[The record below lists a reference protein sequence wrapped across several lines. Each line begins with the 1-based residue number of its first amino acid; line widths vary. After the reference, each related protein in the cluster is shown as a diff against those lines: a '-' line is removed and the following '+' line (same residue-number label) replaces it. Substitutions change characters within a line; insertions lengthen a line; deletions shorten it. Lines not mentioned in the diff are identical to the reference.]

1 MSKSDVQVVEGGD
14 TTERSLLCSC
24 EMADDVDVWHGDS
37 GAVTVLRCDD
47 DDDDDD
53 DDDADETRDGRTEYN
68 DCDVVSLV
76 DAAEVERMLDSQPAT
91 LELGLLPIPASGTGG
106 WEESDLLVKGRDR
119 RNFAGD
125 LTGDTASC
133 TG

>member
-1 MSKSDVQVVEGGD
+1 MSKSDVHVVEGGD
-14 TTERSLLCSC
+14 TTERSLLCCC

-53 DDDADETRDGRTEYN
+53 DADETRDGRTEYN
-68 DCDVVSLV
+68 DCDAVSLV

-91 LELGLLPIPASGTGG
+91 LELGLLPIPASCTGG

>member
-1 MSKSDVQVVEGGD
+1 MSKSDVHIVEGGD

-53 DDDADETRDGRTEYN
+53 DADETRDGRTEYN
-68 DCDVVSLV
+68 DCDAVSLV
-76 DAAEVERMLDSQPAT
+76 DAADVERMLDSQPAT
-91 LELGLLPIPASGTGG
+91 LELGLLPIPASWTGG

>member
-14 TTERSLLCSC
+14 TTERSLLCCC

-47 DDDDDD
+47 VDVD

-68 DCDVVSLV
+68 DCDAVSLV

>member
-1 MSKSDVQVVEGGD
+1 MSKSDVHVVEGGD

-53 DDDADETRDGRTEYN
+53 DVDETRDGRTEYN
-68 DCDVVSLV
+68 DCDAVSLV
-76 DAAEVERMLDSQPAT
+76 DAAEVERMLDSQPVT

-106 WEESDLLVKGRDR
+106 WEESDLVVKGRDR
-119 RNFAGD
+119 QNFAGD